1 MTKGGNSGP
10 SVEKKLHQ
18 LRPMVLLS
26 RLIHSERSTRRGAC
40 AVSHGLKQAL
50 RSSSHV
56 REMAMKQVSILL
68 TDHTRWGQGSSLPL
82 PPIHSRNDSVWPA
95 DAALTDIYVIVF
107 LNETW
112 VRFFFRTLFL
122 LRSLPIPEKSLC
134 HDRCSGRLQDK
145 HPPYAKSNCQP
156 PPEATRPALG
166 LFLNAR
172 W

>member
-68 TDHTRWGQGSSLPL
+68 TDHTRWVQGSSLPL

-95 DAALTDIYVIVF
+95 DAPLTDINVIVF

-112 VRFFFRTLFL
+112 VRFFFRALFL
-122 LRSLPIPEKSLC
+122 LTNPGKIPMPRPVFRPVAGQTPAVCQIQLPS
-134 HDRCSGRLQDK
+134 
-145 HPPYAKSNCQP
+145 

>member
-1 MTKGGNSGP
+1 MPQVGTCCNGREIPGARHNSVTRCKWVPICTKNLSLYLRHGKKNATRCGFVNDESRKEGNSGP
-10 SVEKKLHQ
+10 TVFQKLHP

-50 RSSSHV
+50 RLSSHV

-95 DAALTDIYVIVF
+95 YAPLTDIYVIVF
-107 LNETW
+107 
-112 VRFFFRTLFL
+112 F
-122 LRSLPIPEKSLC
+122 
-134 HDRCSGRLQDK
+134 
-145 HPPYAKSNCQP
+145 
-156 PPEATRPALG
+156 
-166 LFLNAR
+166 
-172 W
+172 

>member
-1 MTKGGNSGP
+1 
-10 SVEKKLHQ
+10 
-18 LRPMVLLS
+18 MVLLS

-56 REMAMKQVSILL
+56 REMAMKQVAILL

-95 DAALTDIYVIVF
+95 DAPLTDINVIVF

-112 VRFFFRTLFL
+112 VRFFFRALFL
-122 LRSLPIPEKSLC
+122 LTNPGKIPMPRPVFRPVAGQTPAVCQSQLP
-134 HDRCSGRLQDK
+134 
-145 HPPYAKSNCQP
+145 
-156 PPEATRPALG
+156 ATPRG
-166 LFLNAR
+166 H
-172 W
+172 